1 MSIFDKKEQFIAVT
15 KIEKIIRNTLS
26 EIHNKE
32 QLQNYSQEYDESAT
46 LSSYNSQ
53 APRFEPEM
61 AELMQQMLTEFIC
74 FVTHD
79 MTEEISKERRVAI
92 KGTDLIESLQKLG
105 FQHFTPPLEVMLPR
119 LI

>member
-1 MSIFDKKEQFIAVT
+1 MNIFEKKQQFIGVT
-15 KIEKIIRNTLS
+15 KIEKIIRKTLS

-32 QLQNYSQEYDESAT
+32 QQWEQEYQDESTT
-46 LSSYNSQ
+46 LSNYNSQ

-61 AELMQQMLTEFIC
+61 AEIMQQMVTEFIC

-79 MTEEISKERRVAI
+79 MTEELAKERRVAI
-92 KGTDLIESLQKLG
+92 KGSDLIESLQKIG
-105 FQHFTPPLEVMLPR
+105 FQHFTPSLEAMLPR